1 MPLRLTDLR
10 TEHLVNP
17 LGLDEPAPR
26 FSWKLADTRT
36 GAAQTAFQLE
46 VSARDA
52 VVWDSHRVDDDSSVL
67 VPYAGPA
74 LEPHTRYHWRIRIWD
89 HTGTVSAWSSSAWF
103 ETGFLN
109 SAVEWPAAKWIHFP
123 LPATDAARPAGQLS
137 KTFRLAGAPSEAR
150 LYITA
155 RGIFEPHLNGR
166 RIGQDHLTPGWT
178 DYRHRLEYLTY
189 DVTDQLAAGENTLGA
204 LLADGWYAG
213 FLGWKRDRD
222 LYGGPAA
229 LFATLRIVEADGSVR
244 WIGTDS
250 SWRGSPSP
258 FTAADIYDGEIFD
271 ARLASDNWCTPAASG
286 KKLKSAHELSV
297 SPLPLAGKAFGR
309 VRTTQEL
316 NALTLTQPEKGVH
329 VFDLGQN
336 MVGNIRLRIRAPRGT
351 RITLHYAEMLQA
363 DGTLYT
369 ANLRSAKAADIYICR
384 GGGVEIYEPR
394 FTFHGFRY
402 VGISGLKTKPRL
414 DAVTGLVWHSEMEA
428 TGSFTTSH
436 PLVNQLQSNIQWGQR
451 GNFLEVP
458 TDCPQ
463 RDERLGWTGDAQ
475 VFTPTA
481 AFNYDVAAFFR
492 KWTRDLADGQ
502 HPTGAFPDIAP
513 DVFFKLWPDNGG
525 GTAAWGDAGIICP
538 WTVYQKYGDTRI
550 LAENYPAMAR
560 SVAFQE
566 KTSAALIRPDTHYGD
581 WLAPDASEAGWGAT
595 PSDLIGTAYFARI
608 TAIMAD
614 VARILGHA
622 ADAKRFTALHAKIL
636 TAFNRRFVT
645 PDGRLTGDTQTAY
658 LLALGFD
665 MLPKKL
671 RPAALA
677 NLERALK
684 RRNEH
689 LATGFVG
696 TPLLCPVLSRFGRT
710 DLAYKLLFNEAY
722 PSWFFPIKN
731 GATTMWERWNSW
743 TPSKGFGEVGMNSF
757 NHYAYGAIGE
767 WLYATVAGISEL
779 TPGFK
784 RILLRPQPHEKL
796 THAAATLTS
805 PHGEIRSAWKRTKK
819 TFTWTVTV
827 PPNTTA
833 TAAPPCASLDNV
845 RIANKPWRE
854 AEGVSSTTHNGLPA
868 LTLLPGR
875 YTFTMPV

>member
-52 VVWDSHRVDDDSSVL
+52 VVWNSRRIDGDTSVL

-74 LEPHTRYHWRIRIWD
+74 LEPHTHYHWRIRIWD
-89 HTGTVSAWSSSAWF
+89 HTGTASAWSTPAWF

-109 SAVEWPAAKWIHFP
+109 ALAPWPGAEWIHRPLAASPADRPAAH
-123 LPATDAARPAGQLS
+123 LR
-137 KTFRLAGAPSEAR
+137 KTFRLAAVPREAR

-155 RGIFEPHLNGR
+155 RGIFEPHVNGA
-166 RIGQDHLTPGWT
+166 RIGSDHLTPGWT
-178 DYRHRLEYLTY
+178 DYRHRFEYLTY
-189 DVTDQLAAGENTLGA
+189 DVTAQLTAGDNTLET
-204 LLADGWYAG
+204 LLADGWYCG
-213 FLGWKRDRD
+213 FFGFKTLRNN
-222 LYGGPAA
+222 YGDKPA
-229 LFATLRIVEADGSVR
+229 LLATLRLVGADGSVR

-250 SWRGSPSP
+250 TWKTALGPVI
-258 FTAADIYDGEIFD
+258 AADLYNGETFD
-271 ARLASDNWCTPAASG
+271 ARLAPKTWQPARILTFPA
-286 KKLKSAHELSV
+286 
-297 SPLPLAGKAFGR
+297 LPLTAKAFGR
-309 VRTTQEL
+309 VRTIEEL
-316 NALTLTQPEKGVH
+316 ATVALTQPTKGTH

-351 RITLHYAEMLQA
+351 KITIRYAEMLQA
-363 DGTLYT
+363 DGTVYT
-369 ANLRSAKAADIYICR
+369 ANLRGARCTDAYICR
-384 GGGVEIYEPR
+384 GGGLETYEPR

-402 VGISGLKTKPRL
+402 VELTGLKTKPRP
-414 DAVTGLVWHSEMEA
+414 DAVTGLVWHTDMES
-428 TGSFTTSH
+428 TGTFTCSD
-436 PLVNQLQSNIQWGQR
+436 PLVNQLQSNIRWGQR

-475 VFTPTA
+475 VFIPTA
-481 AFNYDVAAFFR
+481 TFNYDVASFFR

-502 HPTGAFPDIAP
+502 HPTGAFPDTAP
-513 DVFFKLWPDNGG
+513 DLFFNIWPDNTG

-550 LAENYPAMAR
+550 LAENYPAMSR
-560 SVAFQE
+560 HVAFQE
-566 KTSAALIRPDTHYGD
+566 KTSANLIRPDTHYGD

-622 ADAKRFTALHAKIL
+622 ADAKRFTALHTKIL

-645 PDGRLTGDTQTAY
+645 PDGRLAGDTQTAY

-665 MLPKKL
+665 LLPEKL
-671 RPAALA
+671 RPVALA

-684 RRNEH
+684 RRNDH

-696 TPLLCPVLSRFGRT
+696 TPLLCPVLTRFGRT
-710 DLAYKLLFNEAY
+710 DLAYKLLFNDAY
-722 PSWFFPIKN
+722 PSWLFPVKN

-743 TPSKGFGEVGMNSF
+743 TPNKGFGEVGMNSF

-779 TPGFK
+779 APAFK
-784 RILLRPQPHEKL
+784 RILLRPQPHAKL
-796 THAAATLTS
+796 THAAASLDT
-805 PHGEIRSAWKRTKK
+805 PHGIVSSAWKRTKK

-833 TAAPPCASLDNV
+833 VAVPPAASLDAV
-845 RIANKPWRE
+845 RIANRPWSE
-854 AEGVSSTTHNGLPA
+854 AAGATATTHDARPA
-868 LTLLPGR
+868 ITLAPGR
-875 YTFTMPV
+875 YTFTLPA